1 MSIQVTL
8 LALAAECFAP
18 VFASKRNIFLFLFWV
33 LNFFRRFVGRS
44 VSSIG
49 QCALVGLSDDV
60 GLVKKSWEIRFPGKP
75 TLSPMFFQG
84 ADANLPILL
93 AASAPPASCSAH
105 WWKFGTLAG
114 TRTKKPT
121 RKLFRLLPLIQQAI
135 SWRRRYLPSQIF
147 STTSLYF
154 LQPGKQFLL
163 LDLRVNLLSIFPSI
177 QQCHHHHE
185 LGYGRSLICLGHFV
199 AFGGWD
205 SGPDFVRQCH
215 FPFGTQL

>member
-114 TRTKKPT
+114 TRDEKTNEKAFSSAAAHPTSNILETTIPTKPNLLHNKLVLLTT
-121 RKLFRLLPLIQQAI
+121 RKTIL
-135 SWRRRYLPSQIF
+135 
-147 STTSLYF
+147 
-154 LQPGKQFLL
+154 
-163 LDLRVNLLSIFPSI
+163 
-177 QQCHHHHE
+177 
-185 LGYGRSLICLGHFV
+185 V
-199 AFGGWD
+199 A
-205 SGPDFVRQCH
+205 
-215 FPFGTQL
+215 